1 MALNKEFYASMFAA
15 STRAHAAAPPSAAP
29 AHARP
34 FAAHAKKEFDLTSFL
49 KDLAA
54 VRDGDAIGDLR
65 VRRRARARDGD
76 ARGATAR
83 MDWVIFYD
91 CHRDV
96 REGDGRA
103 RARGRRRRR
112 ARRDRGID
120 RWPILWTAV
129 GGGVCQVT
137 IGRWSRP
144 VVEI

>member
-1 MALNKEFYASMFAA
+1 MAM
-15 STRAHAAAPPSAAP
+15 RW
-29 AHARP
+29 R
-34 FAAHAKKEFDLTSFL
+34 
-49 KDLAA
+49 
-54 VRDGDAIGDLR
+54 LR
-65 VRRRARARDGD
+65 SRRRARARDGD

-96 REGDGRA
+96 REGDGGA
-103 RARGRRRRR
+103 RARGRRRRRR

-120 RWPILWTAV
+120 RWHILWTAV

-144 VVEI
+144 VVEIFSRRGVARRRGWMRMSRG